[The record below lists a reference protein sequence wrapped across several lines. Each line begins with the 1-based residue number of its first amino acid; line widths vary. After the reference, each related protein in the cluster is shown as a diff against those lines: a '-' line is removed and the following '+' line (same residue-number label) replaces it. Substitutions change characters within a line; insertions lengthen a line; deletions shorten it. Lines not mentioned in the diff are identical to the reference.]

1 MVSGKGSI
9 WEMDQKL
16 DENIDIEAG
25 RLCGMEARK
34 VCNLNALYLL
44 FKLK

>member
-9 WEMDQKL
+9 WELDQKL
-16 DENIDIEAG
+16 DENIDAEAG
-25 RLCGMEARK
+25 RVRGMEART